1 MSEHAA
7 LDPATLKEFIA
18 SSFSQDGAS
27 ERARFAHIKLPLY
40 RDPETP
46 WIKAVAQAFSGAL
59 EGLEGKLMFVTTDYE
74 LEMEPVDLSS
84 MELPVDA
91 DKITF
96 QRLLEYL
103 RYSFSCVS
111 IERGHR
117 WRPGTWDQ
125 GILPDDAI
133 IILHMDPSLQADC
146 ALALAGIIKWAI
158 DMEFWFDSDVRILT
172 MSTSDHFHFPSQLI
186 QLQRHGSNIPFLDLS
201 YGSCWPSVTQ
211 VSGSSDDDG
220 IVSDICQV
228 VGNDLT
234 ASHLIISFEETDI
247 IHDKMSEALRSIKER
262 DAFMMRTVLK
272 EIDVF
277 SNVVRPPR
285 ADVAVLLRITG
296 DIPLLPPVFRG
307 YDNVHVIVSD
317 RLHGREGWHH
327 KSRHVVDFF
336 RYTSNQERWA
346 QLWWLQQPAERR
358 WLYSPRLPVADVLDQ
373 GFRHHR
379 RIEDDQIGAFIAGV
393 YDVKDW
399 GIDCAKTIEIFL
411 GNGARVYEMKRR
423 LEAQRILSNGE
434 FSLPDLEATVFRSIL
449 PHVQYDY
456 RLALF
461 VAADCDPTVRLLK
474 LQVAALLIVRIE
486 EIIIIE
492 SDTLWLSL
500 NKQQEL
506 YDEFLEYCM
515 GSVRCMANQ
524 GSLWLA
530 LGLWRTHILLE
541 SSREQNERI
550 PHLEKLARTF
560 SGLLTYENGQAT
572 RAGKLAQTMRIV
584 LQGQDV
590 PVADV
595 TIRDEMEITLDK
607 DQQFMMQSHLFRAYM
622 HQLTAASI
630 HEGNRLEVQFATMAE
645 VKVIPGNCRL
655 TAFTPREALRQS
667 EGGNCMFGI
676 NHGLQMIKGS
686 LWAKDWVWIPQVV
699 VAEWLAETAD
709 SDLSKLLSVNCM
721 EVDRTV
727 DEYVE

>member
-18 SSFSQDGAS
+18 SSFAEDEEA

-46 WIKAVAQAFSGAL
+46 WIKAVAQAVSGAF
-59 EGLEGKLMFVTTDYE
+59 EGFEGKVMFVTTNYE
-74 LEMEPVDLSS
+74 LQMEPVDLSS

-96 QRLLEYL
+96 QGLLEYL

-111 IERGHR
+111 TER
-117 WRPGTWDQ
+117 WRNWKKGTWDQ
-125 GILPDDAI
+125 GILPRDAI

-146 ALALAGIIKWAI
+146 ALALAGIIQWAF
-158 DMEFWFDSDVRILT
+158 DMEYWPASDIRILT
-172 MSTSDHFHFPSQLI
+172 MSTSDQFHYPSQLV
-186 QLQRHGSNIPFLDLS
+186 QLQRPGSNIPFLDLS
-201 YGSCWPSVTQ
+201 YGSDWPSVTE
-211 VSGSSDDDG
+211 VSESADDDG
-220 IVSDICQV
+220 IVGDICQV
-228 VGNDLT
+228 VGSDLT
-234 ASHLIISFEETDI
+234 ASHLIISFEETDM
-247 IHDKMSEALRSIKER
+247 IHDKLSEALAEVKER
-262 DAFMMRTVLK
+262 DAFVVRAVLK

-277 SNVVRPPR
+277 SNLVRPPR
-285 ADVAVLLRITG
+285 ADAAVLLRIPG
-296 DIPLLPPVFRG
+296 DMPLLPPVFRG
-307 YDNVHVIVSD
+307 YDNVHVILSD

-336 RYTSNQERWA
+336 RYASNQERWA

-358 WLYSPRLPVADVLDQ
+358 WLYSTRLPVADVLDQ

-399 GIDCAKTIEIFL
+399 GIDRAKTIECFL
-411 GNGARVYEMKRR
+411 GNGARVREMKRR
-423 LEAQRILSNGE
+423 LEAQRILSNNE
-434 FSLPDLEATVFRSIL
+434 FSLPDLEAKVFRSIL
-449 PHVQYDY
+449 PIVQYDY

-474 LQVAALLIVRIE
+474 LQLAALLILRIE
-486 EIIIIE
+486 ETVIIE
-492 SDTLWLSL
+492 SDTLWPML
-500 NKQQEL
+500 NEQEEL
-506 YDEFLEYCM
+506 YHKLLEYCM

-530 LGLWRTHILLE
+530 LGLWRTYILLE
-541 SSREQNERI
+541 SSREQHERI
-550 PHLEKLARTF
+550 PHLENLAQTF
-560 SGLLTYENGQAT
+560 SGLLTCENVQAM
-572 RAGKLAQTMRIV
+572 RAGKLAQTMGIV
-584 LQGQDV
+584 LQEQNV
-590 PVADV
+590 PVSGV

-630 HEGNRLEVQFATMAE
+630 HEGRNLEVQFATMAE
-645 VKVIPGNCRL
+645 VKVIPGLCRL
-655 TAFTPREALRQS
+655 TAFTPREALRES

-686 LWAKDWVWIPQVV
+686 LWARDWVWIPQVV

-709 SDLSKLLSVNCM
+709 SDLSKLLSVNCV
-721 EVDRTV
+721 EVDLTV
-727 DEYVE
+727 DEYV